1 MSQPQCTMLSL
12 LAMGSYASSAS
23 ISDRRLAGHH
33 RDANNVSPVTYSSD
47 ELTRVLAI
55 EQRMIRDIR
64 KKKFKPDQ
72 SRVQWLAD
80 LVAANG
86 DMDDYI
92 MVESDGDSEDLDEGD
107 LAREDLPGHTR
118 ISFDDLTLNVV
129 KNCRIHLNSGVCRIL
144 ADDFKFKCSRKSTRN
159 YHDIV
164 EGTTVAD
171 VPICLQCSMVC
182 PWSFKMA

>member
-1 MSQPQCTMLSL
+1 MLSSSL
-12 LAMGSYASSAS
+12 DATASNVPGSYAS

-33 RDANNVSPVTYSSD
+33 LDANNVAPVTYSRD

-55 EQRMIRDIR
+55 KQRMIRDIR

-72 SRVQWLAD
+72 SRVQRLAD

-86 DMDDYI
+86 DLDEHPYV

-129 KNCRIHLNSGVCRIL
+129 KNCRIHLNSGVCHIL
-144 ADDFKFKCSRKSTRN
+144 ADDFKFKCGRKSTRN
-159 YHDIV
+159 FHDIV
-164 EGTTVAD
+164 AGTTMAD
-171 VPICLQCSMVC
+171 VPICLQCSR
-182 PWSFKMA
+182 SLEEDA